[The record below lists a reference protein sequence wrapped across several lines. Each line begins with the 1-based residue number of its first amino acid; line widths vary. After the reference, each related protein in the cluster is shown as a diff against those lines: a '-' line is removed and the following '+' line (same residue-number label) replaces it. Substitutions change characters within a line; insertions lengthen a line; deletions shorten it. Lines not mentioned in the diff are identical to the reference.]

1 MWMHMNICVQVFG
14 GGGSTAAY
22 FWIYLM
28 VICITAISVG
38 LITWLI
44 CICIIPSPL
53 LFTFFFCFHWF
64 TSFPQFA
71 CRHCYCENSLI
82 LFSNYSPSYPPFLQG
97 GMYPLPPICSDYLIS
112 AITWEKYY
120 EVGYDEALRFIF
132 IAFLLLDDIKKC
144 RLPICTQFKL

>member
-53 LFTFFFCFHWF
+53 LFKFFFVSIDLPASLSLPADIVIVKIVWSYFQIIPLLICLFCREGC
-64 TSFPQFA
+64 TPCPQYVQIISFQPLLEKNIMRWDTM
-71 CRHCYCENSLI
+71 RHLDLSL
-82 LFSNYSPSYPPFLQG
+82 LHFFFL
-97 GMYPLPPICSDYLIS
+97 MI
-112 AITWEKYY
+112 
-120 EVGYDEALRFIF
+120 
-132 IAFLLLDDIKKC
+132 
-144 RLPICTQFKL
+144 